1 MKIGLVVSESRE
13 SRSALKLG
21 LELDERIASL
31 GLTSDIIDLQDD
43 DVSANNLL
51 DHDVLLLITQNEGQ
65 LYNLQLHQLLLQNR
79 VGWNNKKVGSVIVSD
94 EKLLA
99 ESADLQLKN
108 SLRSLGVRLIPEKLI
123 VIDVDSKFDKAF
135 NLTDSQLNLVL
146 YRYIHSV
153 LDHGQYKKS
162 A

>member
-1 MKIGLVVSESRE
+1 
-13 SRSALKLG
+13 
-21 LELDERIASL
+21 
-31 GLTSDIIDLQDD
+31 
-43 DVSANNLL
+43 L

-79 VGWNNKKVGSVIVSD
+79 VRWINKTVGSVIVSD
-94 EKLLA
+94 EKLPA